1 MRKNLWAALLLALC
15 LTGLTGCD
23 AISVMERQT
32 YALCFAVDAAEEG
45 GLTLSV
51 QTPVNGSGDDPSAT
65 PEYSVFTATGATFED
80 AMAVLT
86 ATTPCTVN
94 FCQLKLCVFGYELA
108 SRERLQP
115 LLHKI
120 TTISTM
126 RPNAMVAVALGRGE
140 EVLHAIKP
148 DFGMR
153 LSTYLDIFMDRLEKA
168 KLAPRHTVTCLLRDL
183 DTEMKDPIIAV
194 CAVNPALQEEAQPQG
209 EGEKQ
214 QETQESRTVFAR
226 GNIEDEA
233 FSVPGVLAGRMPQSG
248 GIYRQRRYWGGP
260 GQRPSGCGDHPDRA
274 AAGQSRPAGG
284 GLGRGAHPAA
294 HLPWQAHPHGRG
306 PQRRTHTKSS
316 GDPAGVPLRRA
327 GLWRGQRPVLC
338 L

>member
-1 MRKNLWAALLLALC
+1 MKRIWLAALILSLC
-15 LTGLTGCD
+15 LGCLTGCD
-23 AISVMERQT
+23 VISVMERQT
-32 YALCFAVDAAEEG
+32 YALCFAVDAAEDG

-51 QTPVNGSGDDPSAT
+51 QTPVNGSGDDTSAT
-65 PEYSVFTATGATFED
+65 PEYSVFTATGASFED

-168 KLAPRHTVTCLLRDL
+168 KLLPRHTVTCLLRDL
-183 DTEMKDPIIAV
+183 DTEMMDPIIAV
-194 CAVNPALQEEAQPQG
+194 CAVNPALQEEAQPQ
-209 EGEKQ
+209 EG
-214 QETQESRTVFAR
+214 
-226 GNIEDEA
+226 DE
-233 FSVPGVLAGRMPQSG
+233 
-248 GIYRQRRYWGGP
+248 
-260 GQRPSGCGDHPDRA
+260 
-274 AAGQSRPAGG
+274 
-284 GLGRGAHPAA
+284 
-294 HLPWQAHPHGRG
+294 
-306 PQRRTHTKSS
+306 
-316 GDPAGVPLRRA
+316 
-327 GLWRGQRPVLC
+327 
-338 L
+338 